1 MSQPMTLEALIL
13 GLTAALEANTAALNA
28 NGGSAAAGT
37 DAGAE
42 KTTSTK
48 KTSSTKKT
56 TPEKTGPKHTKAE
69 ATAAVVALKD
79 AAGAPAARELLASFG
94 IDKVAN
100 IPEDKFDEV
109 FDGANKALE
118 AFKES
123 SDEGEDDI

>member
-1 MSQPMTLEALIL
+1 MSQPMTLEALII

-28 NGGSAAAGT
+28 NGGSAAADT
-37 DAGAE
+37 GAE

-109 FDGANKALE
+109 FDGATKALE
-118 AFKES
+118 AFKEGN
-123 SDEGEDDI
+123 DEGEDDI

>member
-1 MSQPMTLEALIL
+1 MSQAMTLEALIL

-28 NGGSAAAGT
+28 NGGSAATGT

-42 KTTSTK
+42 KTT
-48 KTSSTKKT
+48 STKKT

-94 IDKVAN
+94 IDRVAN

-118 AFKES
+118 AFKEG

>member
-28 NGGSAAAGT
+28 KGGSAA

-42 KTTSTK
+42 KTTGG
-48 KTSSTKKT
+48 KKT
-56 TPEKTGPKHTKAE
+56 TTGGKKTTTEKVGPKHTKAE

-109 FDGANKALE
+109 FDGATKALE
-118 AFKES
+118 AFNDGGN
-123 SDEGEDDI
+123 DEGEDDI